1 MEGERM
7 KHKRA
12 SLFFV
17 LVFVIAWGRFDQ
29 AHRGLGTSHAQ
40 GERQQVLVLHS
51 YHQGYKWTDDI
62 TAGIESVLGEE
73 NVDLRIEYMDTK
85 RIFDENYLQEL
96 YQIYQ
101 YKFSDSRFDVIIS
114 SDDNAFNFLLQHR
127 DQLFP
132 GTPVVF
138 CGVNFFQPS
147 ALEGHKLFTGVNE
160 DVDVRGSLEIALKL
174 HPNTRQVVLI
184 NDTTTTGLR
193 VHEKIASVVSD
204 YEPEIEFV
212 WLEDVEM
219 AEIQTRVQT
228 LPSSSLIL
236 YTLFFRDKAGKF
248 FEYDDSISQIAARS
262 QAPIY
267 GAWDFSLGYGI
278 VGGLLTRGYS
288 QGETAAQLAQRILN
302 GEDVANI
309 PIVQQ
314 SPNRYMFDYEQMKRF
329 GVGESDLPLD
339 SDLINKPFS
348 FIERYRNL
356 VWSIV
361 IGVIIAATI
370 SVALLRTMWGRR
382 QAEKELW
389 ERNRELQAVRDTL
402 EQFVVER
409 TGDLERRNAQ
419 LEAAAHVAKD
429 AAAIHDVG
437 RLLNETV
444 RLISDHFG
452 FYHAGIF
459 LLDESREYAVL
470 RAASSEGGQKMLDR
484 GCQLK
489 VGEVGIVGVVA
500 NTSQPRIALDFREP
514 QSNDIREPTRLS
526 SAEAAHAE
534 GSSQALLRQA
544 QDAKSN
550 DFREPQS
557 NDMGEDTIHSDSPD
571 LPRTRS
577 EMAVPLVVRGRV
589 IGVLDVQSTEAAAFT
604 SEDVA
609 VLQVLAD
616 QVALA
621 IENARLLKAAQD
633 RLSESRALAGQ
644 YEKQGW
650 GTLAT
655 EKTAW
660 GYVYDGVEVTSRDT
674 APVTETTPQLSV
686 PLRVRDETIG
696 KLNLVLGEQE
706 PGSEEVELA
715 QAITEQASQALER
728 ARLFQETQ
736 RRVNRERIIREVSDK
751 MQRATDQEAL
761 MRVTAEELNRILG
774 TSRTYVR
781 LGTED
786 ELRGK
791 SELEERGVT

>member
-1 MEGERM
+1 M
-7 KHKRA
+7 KHKRS
-12 SLFFV
+12 SLFLV
-17 LVFVIAWGRFDQ
+17 LLFVIAWGWFDQ
-29 AHRGLGTSHAQ
+29 AHHGLGTSRAQ
-40 GERQQVLVLHS
+40 GEQQQVLVLHS

-62 TAGIESVLGEE
+62 TEGIESVLGEE

-85 RIFDENYLQEL
+85 RVFDETFVQEL
-96 YQIYQ
+96 YQLYQ
-101 YKFSDSRFDVIIS
+101 YKFSDSKFDAIIS

-138 CGVNFFQPS
+138 CGVNFFQPET
-147 ALEGHKLFTGVNE
+147 LEGHELFTGVNE
-160 DVDVRGSLEIALKL
+160 DVDVRGSLDIALQL

-193 VHEKIASVVSD
+193 VHEKIASVVTE

-212 WLEDVEM
+212 WLEDVDM

-228 LPSSSLIL
+228 LPSSSLVL

-248 FEYDDSISQIAARS
+248 FEYDDSIAQIAASS
-262 QAPIY
+262 QVPIY
-267 GAWDFSLGYGI
+267 GTWDFSLGHGI
-278 VGGLLTRGYS
+278 VGGMLTSGYS
-288 QGETAAQLAQRILN
+288 QGETAARLALRILN
-302 GEDVANI
+302 GEDAAHI
-309 PIVQQ
+309 PVVQQ

-329 GVGESDLPLD
+329 DIGESDLPLD
-339 SDLINKPFS
+339 SSLINKPFS
-348 FIERYRNL
+348 FIEKYRGL

-361 IGVIIAATI
+361 IGVLVATLVIA
-370 SVALLRTMWGRR
+370 VLLRAVWRRR
-382 QAEKELW
+382 QAEKELQ
-389 ERNRELQAVRDTL
+389 ERNRELQAIRDTL
-402 EQFVVER
+402 EQFVEAR
-409 TGDLERRNAQ
+409 TADLERRSAQ

-444 RLISDHFG
+444 RLISDRFG

-459 LLDESREYAVL
+459 LLDEAREYAVL
-470 RAASSEGGQKMLDR
+470 RAASSEGGQKMLHR
-484 GCQLK
+484 GHQLK

-500 NTSQPRIALDFREP
+500 NTSQPRIALDV
-514 QSNDIREPTRLS
+514 
-526 SAEAAHAE
+526 
-534 GSSQALLRQA
+534 
-544 QDAKSN
+544 
-550 DFREPQS
+550 
-557 NDMGEDTIHSDSPD
+557 GEDVVYFDNPD

-577 EMAVPLVVRGRV
+577 EMAAPLVVRGRV
-589 IGVLDVQSTEAAAFT
+589 IGVLDVQSTEPAAFT

-621 IENARLLKAAQD
+621 IENARLLKETQD
-633 RLSESRALAGQ
+633 RLDESRALAGQ
-644 YEKQGW
+644 YQKQGW

-655 EKTAW
+655 EKASW
-660 GYVYDGVEVTSRDT
+660 GYVYDGVDVTSRDT
-674 APVTETTPQLSV
+674 APVTETPPQLSV

-774 TSRTYVR
+774 ASRTYVR

-786 ELRGK
+786 ELRRK
-791 SELEERGVT
+791 SKVEKGG